1 MKKFLLLI
9 AATAFALLTTACTDS
24 SGYTYET
31 VKNDPLKTRIYTL
44 DNGLKVYMSVNKA
57 EPRIETYIAVK
68 VGGKNDPSETTGL
81 AHYFE
86 HLMFKGTQQFGTS
99 NYEAEKPLLD
109 QIEQLFE
116 VYRKTTDDAERA
128 AIYRQIDSIS
138 YEASKYAIPNEYDKL
153 MSAIG
158 ALETNANTS
167 MDRTVYIE
175 NIPSNQIENW
185 ARIQADRFKNV
196 VIRGFHT
203 ELETIYE
210 EKNMSLTDDNRK
222 VYTTIGEVL
231 YPNHPYGKQSVLGT
245 QEHLKNPSI
254 TNVKNYHTQ
263 YYVPNNMAI
272 LLSGDFDPDQMI
284 ATIDKYFGD
293 MQPNENIPQ
302 LAFEP
307 EAPITKPIVKE
318 VYGPDAANVTL
329 AWRTDNAASDDA
341 EYLLLASRILYNGQ
355 AGMIDLDLMQQQKVL
370 DAFSYPDQRADYGAL
385 VLQGLPKAGQTLDE
399 VRDLLLAEVAKL
411 RNGEFSEELI
421 KAVVN
426 NLKVSTMREEETNVG
441 RVEMYLSSFYND
453 IPWSDEV
460 TKLDRIT
467 FASKEEEQAEN
478 LRKMFLAIANDVRVV
493 VIKLADRLHNMRT
506 LGYCSKEKRVRKAR
520 ETMDVYAPLADR
532 FGMGAIKVEL
542 EDLSFSYLMPEE
554 CRRLQSLIEPKQ
566 EERMGLLKKA
576 MHKLE
581 IALKD
586 AGIKAEVSGRRKHI
600 YSIYRK
606 LNIKKVG
613 LNEIYDLV
621 ALRIIVDTVQDCY
634 GALGIVHSLWRPF
647 PGRFKDYISMPKT
660 NMYRSLH
667 TTLFSDLGMP
677 FEVQIRTWEMH
688 RTAEYGIA
696 AHWMYKEGRTRQD
709 ELDTKLAWLRQLVD
723 YDSDAN
729 STKEYVDN
737 VRHDF
742 FSDYVFVLTPNGEI
756 IDLPL
761 GSTPVDFAYRIHSNV
776 GNHTQHAKVNGAL
789 VKLDCKLK
797 THDVVEIIT
806 NPQATPSRDWL
817 NFVKT
822 SQAKAKIKQWFKKAN
837 REENIVRGKEMLAD
851 AARRQGQK
859 LADLTKAE
867 LCKPLLKRFSMNEM
881 DDIYAAIGYGGITTG
896 QALHKLMEA
905 RRKVQREEELARKL
919 EEQEHSPAKS
929 FDANGRAVIVKGEAN
944 MVVRFAQ
951 CCSPLPGDEIFG
963 YITRGRGVSIHSRN
977 CPNAA
982 ALLADADRI
991 IDVSWADGES
1001 AKFPVTIHI
1010 VASERVGL
1018 LMDIS
1023 QMLMNMKININL
1035 VNAKPVE
1042 DGTKIE
1048 ATMGFQVQNAE
1059 HLDSIIKNLMKINGV
1074 KSVSRV
1080 RSV

>member
-138 YEASKYAIPNEYDKL
+138 YEASKYATPTRRQTDVGDRCSGNQRQHLDGPDGLYRKHSFEPDRELGQDPGRPLQERRDPRIPH
-153 MSAIG
+153 
-158 ALETNANTS
+158 
-167 MDRTVYIE
+167 R
-175 NIPSNQIENW
+175 
-185 ARIQADRFKNV
+185 ARKRST
-196 VIRGFHT
+196 RR
-203 ELETIYE
+203 
-210 EKNMSLTDDNRK
+210 KNMSLTDDNRK

-426 NLKVSTMREEETNVG
+426 NLKVSTMREEGTNVG
-441 RVEMYLSSFYND
+441 RVEMYLFVLLQRHSLERR
-453 IPWSDEV
+453 SD
-460 TKLDRIT
+460 
-467 FASKEEEQAEN
+467 QA
-478 LRKMFLAIANDVRVV
+478 RPH
-493 VIKLADRLHNMRT
+493 RLH
-506 LGYCSKEKRVRKAR
+506 
-520 ETMDVYAPLADR
+520 
-532 FGMGAIKVEL
+532 
-542 EDLSFSYLMPEE
+542 
-554 CRRLQSLIEPKQ
+554 
-566 EERMGLLKKA
+566 
-576 MHKLE
+576 H
-581 IALKD
+581 
-586 AGIKAEVSGRRKHI
+586 
-600 YSIYRK
+600 
-606 LNIKKVG
+606 
-613 LNEIYDLV
+613 
-621 ALRIIVDTVQDCY
+621 
-634 GALGIVHSLWRPF
+634 
-647 PGRFKDYISMPKT
+647 
-660 NMYRSLH
+660 
-667 TTLFSDLGMP
+667 
-677 FEVQIRTWEMH
+677 
-688 RTAEYGIA
+688 
-696 AHWMYKEGRTRQD
+696 
-709 ELDTKLAWLRQLVD
+709 
-723 YDSDAN
+723 
-729 STKEYVDN
+729 
-737 VRHDF
+737 
-742 FSDYVFVLTPNGEI
+742 
-756 IDLPL
+756 
-761 GSTPVDFAYRIHSNV
+761 
-776 GNHTQHAKVNGAL
+776 
-789 VKLDCKLK
+789 
-797 THDVVEIIT
+797 
-806 NPQATPSRDWL
+806 
-817 NFVKT
+817 
-822 SQAKAKIKQWFKKAN
+822 
-837 REENIVRGKEMLAD
+837 
-851 AARRQGQK
+851 QG
-859 LADLTKAE
+859 
-867 LCKPLLKRFSMNEM
+867 
-881 DDIYAAIGYGGITTG
+881 TTG
-896 QALHKLMEA
+896 
-905 RRKVQREEELARKL
+905 
-919 EEQEHSPAKS
+919 
-929 FDANGRAVIVKGEAN
+929 
-944 MVVRFAQ
+944 
-951 CCSPLPGDEIFG
+951 
-963 YITRGRGVSIHSRN
+963 
-977 CPNAA
+977 
-982 ALLADADRI
+982 
-991 IDVSWADGES
+991 
-1001 AKFPVTIHI
+1001 
-1010 VASERVGL
+1010 GL
-1018 LMDIS
+1018 G
-1023 QMLMNMKININL
+1023 Q
-1035 VNAKPVE
+1035 
-1042 DGTKIE
+1042 
-1048 ATMGFQVQNAE
+1048 
-1059 HLDSIIKNLMKINGV
+1059 
-1074 KSVSRV
+1074 
-1080 RSV
+1080 